1 MFNIFKKKSS
11 IHEPFERQMEDN
23 KKLNLLIAKAV
34 INGLSCDQIPNASGA
49 FGSISNPIPVN
60 GALGEIKYLGKLR
73 GKTGHAV
80 FFHRIGSTKSQVT
93 ENPVDVFEIVCQ
105 DATQWNKLYFD
116 PYHPRRSNLA
126 PKGYVL
132 TPYDEKLKM
141 DLPFAYGVTSFLENF
156 PYDLPNE
163 IDNFYN
169 SSSGVFSKHAK
180 KWLEKYTFHNPN

>member
-1 MFNIFKKKSS
+1 MFKLFKKKTS
-11 IHEPFERQMEDN
+11 IHEPIEKQIADL
-23 KKLNLLIAKAV
+23 KKLNAYVANEA
-34 INGLSCDQIPNASGA
+34 INGLNCDQLPNSKGD

-93 ENPVDVFEIVCQ
+93 KNPVDIFEIVCQ
-105 DATQWNKLYFD
+105 DGTQWNTLYFD

-126 PKGYVL
+126 PNGYVL
-132 TPYDEKLKM
+132 TPYNEKLKM

-169 SSSGVFSKHAK
+169 SSSGVYSKHAK